1 MAAKAVV
8 VFTAKTVEQ
17 LLALGGSASWKLNR
31 SRVLESEFLV
41 CARNRHTNWGQPS
54 SEAHCSGF
62 LVGRISGVVPATP
75 EKDRWLIQ
83 IREYAHIAVPEI
95 WKGWRYPVRYMTLE
109 ELGGI
114 YPSKLVFKPMPEVDE
129 KAVDLDAAA
138 SAEDGGDEDD
148 NPGLTIAEARA
159 GLAKTFGVAPEAIEI
174 TIRG

>member
-17 LLALGGSASWKLNR
+17 LLAVGGSASWKLNR

-62 LVGRISGVVPATP
+62 LLGRISGVVPAP

-83 IREYAHIAVPEI
+83 ISEYALVAVPEI
-95 WKGWRYPVRYMTLE
+95 WKGWRYPVRYMALE
-109 ELGGI
+109 QLGI
-114 YPSKLVFKPMPEVDE
+114 DASKLVFKPMPEMDE
-129 KAVDLDAAA
+129 RAVDLEAAA
-138 SAEDGGDEDD
+138 SAEDGGDEDE
-148 NPGLTIAEARA
+148 NPGLTIAEAKD